1 MGPTYWVT
9 EDGEWNMGMNMKI
22 ERSGKKLQKREL
34 FNEVN
39 PSLLTMDYCDQLEQ
53 QNIKNK
59 TDIIYGDKLDT
70 PKNLKIG
77 IMNPFV
83 LAQVFLKNRKK
94 IQDVGSRDTLLEAIS
109 LYNDNTIASTKDLYN
124 PAISPLFKPLDSKKI
139 LARYSE
145 MGMTKPLG
153 GNSIHLM
160 KTNAS
165 IIASGPLNDSK
176 RETGASGALNPE
188 APGDK
193 ELNKMG
199 APEPQSGTVPC
210 PPLQRTSN
218 NRGDI
223 IGDVIQGACLDCYF
237 MAALFSW
244 AWTNPVY
251 FPPALTKN
259 AEGNFS
265 ISFYTYTYPTWT
277 KKTIPVNPTLPLN
290 QSSHLVFAQQTP
302 DKNELWPAFFEKAY
316 GVFLPTVLT
325 VNIPDLTITG
335 SRAYPPTH
343 DPDTGQFPVGDPLLA
358 LTHLTKLL
366 FTSRSDN
373 NSAGKPSVF
382 IAANVKNNPAAWG
395 TTGFQVLEN
404 LNNPGNLT
412 TKYPAVAWTFT
423 SPPGNCSQYYGNAA
437 IVPSHSYSVLGRY
450 TSNNSKFVILRN
462 PWGNHID
469 TSDTGLAPF
478 GNSLA
483 SGVWTPDTSGLTINL
498 GNNSNGIFGLETSVF
513 EKCFDGFGWAQF
525 SVVTP

>member
-1 MGPTYWVT
+1 
-9 EDGEWNMGMNMKI
+9 MKI
-22 ERSGKKLQKREL
+22 ERSGKKLRQRVL
-34 FNEVN
+34 FNGVN
-39 PSLLTMDYCDQLEQ
+39 PTLLTMDYCDQLEQ
-53 QNIKNK
+53 QNIKNN
-59 TDIIYGDKLDT
+59 TDIIYGDQLDT
-70 PKNLKIG
+70 PKYLKIG

-83 LAQVFLKNRKK
+83 LAQVILKNRKN
-94 IQDVGSRDTLLEAIS
+94 IQGVGSSDTLLEAIS
-109 LYNDNTIASTKDLYN
+109 LYNNDTITSTKDLFN
-124 PAISPLFKPLDSKKI
+124 RAISPLFKPLDSKKI
-139 LARYSE
+139 LARYFE
-145 MGMTKPLG
+145 MAMTKPLV

-165 IIASGPLNDSK
+165 TIA
-176 RETGASGALNPE
+176 TGESGALNPE
-188 APGDK
+188 APTDR
-193 ELNKMG
+193 ELKNMG
-199 APEPQSGTVPC
+199 APRPQSGTDPC
-210 PPLQRTSN
+210 PPLQRTLY
-218 NRGDI
+218 NRGDF

-237 MAALFSW
+237 MAALYSW

-251 FPPALTKN
+251 FPPVLTKN
-259 AEGNFS
+259 ADGNYL

-316 GVFLPTVLT
+316 GVFLPMVLP

-343 DPDTGQFPVGDPLLA
+343 DPDTGQFPHGDPLLA

-366 FTSRSDN
+366 STSRADN
-373 NSAGKPSVF
+373 NSARKPSVF
-382 IAANVKNNPAAWG
+382 TAANLKNNPADWG

-423 SPPGNCSQYYGNAA
+423 SPPGNCSQLYGNAA

-462 PWGNHID
+462 PWGNNINI
-469 TSDTGLAPF
+469 SDPGLVPF

-483 SGVWTPDTSGLTINL
+483 SGLWTPDTSGLTINL
-498 GNNSNGIFGLETSVF
+498 GSNSNGIFGLETSVF